1 MGDWE
6 LLRKKRK
13 KIEGPCRQ
21 VGRRGERNEK
31 GKKKVGKICALN
43 SPYWTL
49 GGDKKKQKEKEN

>member
-1 MGDWE
+1 
-6 LLRKKRK
+6 
-13 KIEGPCRQ
+13 